1 MTRYGQFMYKL
12 CDSGADYLKKHKALY
27 YILACTNG
35 LIMTLLGAIITLA
48 LLLIGK
54 KPIKY
59 KRVYYFKVGKKWG
72 GFEMGLMFVQDQS
85 DSERLRSHEY
95 GHTFQNALLG
105 PLFPLLVAIPS
116 ALRYWYREF
125 IHKYNNEKYKT
136 LPAYDAIWFEKNATD
151 IGMDW

>member
-1 MTRYGQFMYKL
+1 MTRYGQFMYNFCGK
-12 CDSGADYLKKHKALY
+12 GAEFLKKHKALY

-72 GFEMGLMFVQDQS
+72 VFFF
-85 DSERLRSHEY
+85 Y
-95 GHTFQNALLG
+95 TF
-105 PLFPLLVAIPS
+105 
-116 ALRYWYREF
+116 
-125 IHKYNNEKYKT
+125 KYLYS
-136 LPAYDAIWFEKNATD
+136 I
-151 IGMDW
+151 I